1 MTAAP
6 THTIMKTISK
16 RRVLSSALVP
26 ELKTLIYEFIDYL
39 NLHSEHKAEYKRS
52 PEVPYSESLSSHTHL
67 QFLISLVFAV
77 EARDL
82 KGKITTMSF
91 YQILPRSL
99 FYIFDQRQ
107 TIYVHY
113 GVTYNCFTNWL
124 F

>member
-26 ELKTLIYEFIDYL
+26 ELKTLIYELIDYL

-99 FYIFDQRQ
+99 FYIFDQCQ